1 MKNWIEVSPHSG
13 LEEDAPANN
22 AGSGNVSMPP
32 DAVKKKKQTL
42 IDRNGKIDARS
53 KSYREHRTKLEAARA
68 KRQERRNARASK
80 FIESV
85 KNKSLNTEATYAPG
99 YDPAKPMADMSN
111 INAAKMTKIKGKL
124 GKDLQD
130 KGRGSRKDSL
140 RPSIGVAKSATG
152 YELYH
157 KDFSSAMQHAYKFAK
172 SKGVTVDPNE
182 IDNKVA
188 SGPRKPS
195 SGKTNSYILGT
206 NKKQN
211 VHIQVANLDNKRYE
225 LNMYID

>member
-1 MKNWIEVSPHSG
+1 MKKWIEVSPFNG
-13 LEEDAPANN
+13 LEEDAPTNS
-22 AGSGNVSMPP
+22 AGSGAVSMPP

-53 KSYREHRTKLEAARA
+53 KSYREHRAKLEVARA
-68 KRQERRNARASK
+68 KRQERRNVRASK

-85 KNKSLNTEATYAPG
+85 KNKSLNTETTYSPG
-99 YDPAKPMADMSN
+99 YDVARPMADMSN
-111 INAAKMTKIKGKL
+111 LNA
-124 GKDLQD
+124 
-130 KGRGSRKDSL
+130 
-140 RPSIGVAKSATG
+140 AKSATG
-152 YELYH
+152 YEIYH

-195 SGKTNSYILGT
+195 NGKTNSYTLDT
-206 NKKQN
+206 DKKQK
-211 VHIQVANLDNKRYE
+211 VHIQVYNTGNKYE
-225 LNMYID
+225 LNMYIS